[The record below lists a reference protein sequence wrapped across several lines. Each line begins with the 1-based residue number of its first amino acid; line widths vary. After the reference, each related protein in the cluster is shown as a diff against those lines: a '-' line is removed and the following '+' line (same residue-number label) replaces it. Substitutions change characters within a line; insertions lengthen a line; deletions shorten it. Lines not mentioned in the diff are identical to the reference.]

1 MPIGDIRKWCYF
13 SNAIKNMSRHDVV
26 VLKIFSNLKV
36 NLLTFDIYP
45 MIAVVT
51 INRNMDFWNNL
62 QKKVTHCNNVITLVK

>member
-1 MPIGDIRKWCYF
+1 
-13 SNAIKNMSRHDVV
+13 
-26 VLKIFSNLKV
+26 
-36 NLLTFDIYP
+36 